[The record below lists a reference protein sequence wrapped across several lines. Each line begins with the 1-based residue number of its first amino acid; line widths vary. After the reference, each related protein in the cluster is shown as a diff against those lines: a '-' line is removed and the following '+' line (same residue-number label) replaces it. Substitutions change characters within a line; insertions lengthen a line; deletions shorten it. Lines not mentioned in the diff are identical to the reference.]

1 MLKLPIK
8 SSSQE
13 IIITHKKH
21 KVQSV
26 SQPSLDLTRYLSN
39 YLITY
44 TVPNIVTF
52 TRYLAFWATGT
63 TFLQRKRLLWPEL
76 LTTSTCLSIP
86 NLFIADHSCQDN
98 PVQEGVICNNV
109 PHHIQRWFV
118 IILVDSQHIY
128 WYKCELLVLQFP
140 TLLSIYV
147 WINDAA
153 KVYAWCACNY

>member
-13 IIITHKKH
+13 IILTHKKH

-86 NLFIADHSCQDN
+86 NLFIADHSCQRQSCSRRCHLQQCTTPCPTKIRN
-98 PVQEGVICNNV
+98 QLVYSQTYANIGVNYWCCN
-109 PHHIQRWFV
+109 
-118 IILVDSQHIY
+118 SQHNI
-128 WYKCELLVLQFP
+128 
-140 TLLSIYV
+140 SI
-147 WINDAA
+147 
-153 KVYAWCACNY
+153 

>member
-1 MLKLPIK
+1 MSTQNRQIASKTLIILILFTVHALQASNNLIILDMLKLPIK

-86 NLFIADHSCQDN
+86 NLFIADHSCQR
-98 PVQEGVICNNV
+98 QSCSRRC
-109 PHHIQRWFV
+109 H
-118 IILVDSQHIY
+118 L
-128 WYKCELLVLQFP
+128 
-140 TLLSIYV
+140 
-147 WINDAA
+147 
-153 KVYAWCACNY
+153 